1 MHRVF
6 ILNDV
11 ILNTNFA
18 PRIEKLLACG
28 AWEMPADQVK
38 QVFGDKANLAD
49 NSNTTFQSDGKGGY
63 TNFVFTPPVK
73 TPEQILQEAKAE
85 RNQAVN
91 NIVVEVDGMIF
102 DGNEDAQRRISVA
115 ITTANITGQQS
126 VDWVL
131 KNNTV
136 ATVTREQLEKVL
148 ALSMQEMQ
156 RLWTLPYTE

>member
-1 MHRVF
+1 MRIF
-6 ILNDV
+6 IQNNNIFSVEYDGQ
-11 ILNTNFA
+11 A
-18 PRIEKLLACG
+18 EELLKSG
-28 AWEMPADQVK
+28 AWEMPSAEVQRI
-38 QVFGDKANLAD
+38 FGDKANLAD

-91 NIVVEVDGMIF
+91 NIVVEVDGMEF

-115 ITTANITGQQS
+115 ITTANITGQKS

-136 ATVTREQLEKVL
+136 ANVTREQLERVL

-156 RLWTLPYTE
+156 RLWTLPYEE